1 MGGGESANVNCYR
14 AIVPWRDE
22 EVETLA
28 DIVDDGL
35 LILFVGLNPALISV
49 ERCHYHQGRLGKQF
63 RNLLTRNCIM
73 PEPSPGAFHDDL
85 LLENSLGITDLV
97 KRPSKSAKDLK
108 AEDIKYGRD
117 ELRRKIR
124 KYKPK
129 VVCSVYKSALEKLCE
144 KKFTNQ
150 WGLLD
155 EQIGDSILFALPFP
169 FRPREEVDRYMREL
183 RELIGKDC
191 HD

>member
-1 MGGGESANVNCYR
+1 MGGGAGADVTFYK
-14 AIVPWRDE
+14 AMVPWRNGEIESLRDII
-22 EVETLA
+22 A
-28 DIVDDGL
+28 DDLCV
-35 LILFVGLNPALISV
+35 LFVGLNPAPVSV
-49 ERCHYHQGRLGKQF
+49 EKGHYHQGRRGKQF
-63 RNLLTRNCIM
+63 WNLLTRNCFM
-73 PEPSPGAFHDDL
+73 PEPLPGEFHDDL

-97 KRPSKSAKDLK
+97 KTPSKSAKRLDV
-108 AEDIKYGRD
+108 EDIKYGRT

-144 KKFTNQ
+144 QKFTNQ

-155 EQIGDSILFALPFP
+155 EQIGDSTLFALPFP
-169 FRPREEVDRYMREL
+169 QLPPEEVARHMQEL
-183 RELIGKDC
+183 RKLIGKDC

>member
-1 MGGGESANVNCYR
+1 MNCYR
-14 AIVPWRDE
+14 TTILWRDE

-28 DIVDDGL
+28 DIVDHSL
-35 LILFVGLNPALISV
+35 NILFVGLNPAPISV
-49 ERCHYHQGRLGKQF
+49 RQCHYHQGRLGQQF
-63 RNLLTRNCIM
+63 WNLLTRNCFKI
-73 PEPSPGAFHDDL
+73 EPPPGAFHDDL
-85 LLENSLGITDLV
+85 LLENDLGITDLV
-97 KRPSKSAKDLK
+97 KTPSKSAKDL
-108 AEDIKYGRD
+108 AATDIKYGIE

-155 EQIGDSILFALPFP
+155 EQIGDSTLFALPFP
-169 FRPREEVDRYMREL
+169 FRPREEVVRYMQEL